1 VPAFYL
7 SPGASAMVESIT
19 QKNEV
24 SSHNF
29 LSPVTYTVTAEDG
42 VTTKIWMVSVTN
54 AYASL
59 AVSSDTIHLN
69 AQEDSTTNFQITSN
83 TDWKISCDQNWLTL
97 SNDTGSNNSTI
108 TLTAMANPHTSIR
121 SAIITVSGT
130 GVLSRTIT
138 VIQTAKDVT
147 GITDLSDNNCIYP
160 NPSSTGLFL
169 VRLNTKGICQT
180 KIEVYDVQGKQ
191 IVSHLIKVNGEQI
204 IPVDLTAYPSG
215 MYLLRIIEKEKIC
228 NTKIIVK

>member
-1 VPAFYL
+1 
-7 SPGASAMVESIT
+7 
-19 QKNEV
+19 
-24 SSHNF
+24 
-29 LSPVTYTVTAEDG
+29 
-42 VTTKIWMVSVTN
+42 
-54 AYASL
+54 
-59 AVSSDTIHLN
+59 
-69 AQEDSTTNFQITSN
+69 
-83 TDWKISCDQNWLTL
+83 
-97 SNDTGSNNSTI
+97 
-108 TLTAMANPHTSIR
+108 MANPHTSIR